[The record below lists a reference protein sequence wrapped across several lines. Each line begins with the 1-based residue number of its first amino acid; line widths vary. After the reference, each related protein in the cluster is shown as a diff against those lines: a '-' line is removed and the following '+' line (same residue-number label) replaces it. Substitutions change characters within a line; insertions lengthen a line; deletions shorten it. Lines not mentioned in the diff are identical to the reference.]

1 MQIGVGQPGRGIR
14 VLSFLPGASTFQ
26 AKPLSDWP
34 YDRGMENEIKPTDQ
48 DRKLVEKYLE
58 ETGRASAEGAEFAA
72 WLRANYYVD
81 AEHEGWF

>member
-14 VLSFLPGASTFQ
+14 VLSFSGASAFQ
-26 AKPLSDWP
+26 AKPLPDGP